1 MAPTL
6 NPENR
11 PAVLIT
17 GASRGIG
24 RAIAH
29 ELGRDHHLILG
40 GRDREALDA
49 LAAELPSAQ
58 PFVADLADPA
68 SLADAVTALDLASDP
83 ADGGAAADGDTPGRL
98 AGVVHSAGILV
109 SGTVEELTAEDWN
122 RSFALNVT
130 AVAELT
136 RLLLPALRAARGT
149 VVTINSGSGYSSGAG
164 GGAYSA
170 SKFAL
175 RALSDALRA
184 EEKEHGVRV
193 SSVHPGRTASDM
205 QRELR
210 SYEGGDYQEEDYMRP
225 ETVAATV
232 GLALRLPADAAI
244 DSLSVRPR

>member
-175 RALSDALRA
+175 RALTDALRA

-193 SSVHPGRTASDM
+193 SSVHPGRTATDM

>member
-175 RALSDALRA
+175 RALTDALRA
-184 EEKEHGVRV
+184 EEKVHGVRV
-193 SSVHPGRTASDM
+193 SSVHPGRTATDM

-210 SYEGGDYQEEDYMRP
+210 SYEGSDYQEEDYMRP

>member
-1 MAPTL
+1 MAPTT

-175 RALSDALRA
+175 RALTDALRA

-193 SSVHPGRTASDM
+193 SSVHPGRTATDM

>member
-175 RALSDALRA
+175 RALTDALRA

-193 SSVHPGRTASDM
+193 SSVHPGRTATDM

-210 SYEGGDYQEEDYMRP
+210 SYEGSDYQEEDYMRP